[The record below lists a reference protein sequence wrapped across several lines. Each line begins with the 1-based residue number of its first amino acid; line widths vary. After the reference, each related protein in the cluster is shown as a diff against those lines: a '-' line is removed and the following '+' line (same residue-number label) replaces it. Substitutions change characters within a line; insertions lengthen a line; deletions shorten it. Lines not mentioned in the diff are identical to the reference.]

1 MPLAQAAPRIGC
13 ERPPSL
19 AHLTAVRVDPAP
31 AFEMRRPASK
41 KHRDRSVRAQAK
53 VVRDGPPQAGGPNA
67 DITMI
72 QAPNA
77 LASRRLTRVQRTDIL
92 RKPHAGNW
100 GAPPYHR
107 LRERQF
113 GSDILWKTGRN
124 LSARSIELATTMAEP
139 VPTLFGSRGFLC
151 ARVLLY
157 TLRACPRFQPGFLLL
172 RLVPHLETT

>member
-1 MPLAQAAPRIGC
+1 MPLAQAAQRIGC

-53 VVRDGPPQAGGPNA
+53 VVRDGRPQTSGPSA

-72 QAPNA
+72 QARIA
-77 LASRRLTRVQRTDIL
+77 LDLAAAYPSAENRHPAETSCGEL
-92 RKPHAGNW
+92 GS
-100 GAPPYHR
+100 PPYHR

-113 GSDILWKTGRN
+113 GSDILRKTGRN
-124 LSARSIELATTMAEP
+124 LSARSIELATTMTEP
-139 VPTLFGSRGFLC
+139 EPTLFGSRRFLC

-157 TLRACPRFQPGFLLL
+157 TLSACPRFQPGFLLL